1 MNKGSRTRSM
11 YVPVKG
17 EEDEP
22 AISTEDVDLWED
34 HWTRIMGAKRFE
46 DHPKAIKPERALHC
60 RPWA

>member
-1 MNKGSRTRSM
+1 M